1 MNACAERHSTE
12 TRMSICREERAVGN
26 QDSAV
31 YERGDDFHFK
41 FEIAFQMQRELHF
54 WFLRNF

>member
-31 YERGDDFHFK
+31 YERGED
-41 FEIAFQMQRELHF
+41 FQMQRELHF